1 MVDLE
6 KAIKGFENL
15 KEFQKEL
22 GREIV
27 QASFTERDIKEILYL
42 LGELKAIRES
52 DGIKKLEQI
61 KEVISNDKLMV
72 NLMTVEKIKE
82 ILEDGRTTKP
92 I

>member
-6 KAIKGFENL
+6 KAIKRFENL

-61 KEVISNDKLMV
+61 KEVISNDELMV
-72 NLMTVEKIKE
+72 NWKTVEKIKE
-82 ILEDGRTTKP
+82 ILEDGRTDKP

>member
-6 KAIKGFENL
+6 KVIKRFENL

-61 KEVISNDKLMV
+61 KEVISNDELMV
-72 NLMTVEKIKE
+72 NWKTVEKIKE
-82 ILEDGRTTKP
+82 ILEDGRTTEP

>member
-6 KAIKGFENL
+6 KVIKRFENL

-82 ILEDGRTTKP
+82 ILEDGRTDKP

>member
-6 KAIKGFENL
+6 KVIKRFENL

-61 KEVISNDKLMV
+61 KEVISNDELMV
-72 NLMTVEKIKE
+72 NWKTVEKIKE

>member
-6 KAIKGFENL
+6 KAIKRFENL

-42 LGELKAIRES
+42 LGELKTIRES

-61 KEVISNDKLMV
+61 KEVISNDELMV
-72 NLMTVEKIKE
+72 NWKTVEKIKE
-82 ILEDGRTTKP
+82 ILEDGRTDKP

>member
-6 KAIKGFENL
+6 KAIKRFENL
-15 KEFQKEL
+15 KEFQNEL

-52 DGIKKLEQI
+52 DGLKKLEQI
-61 KEVISNDKLMV
+61 KEVISHDELMV

-82 ILEDGRTTKP
+82 ILEDGRTDKP
-92 I
+92 L

>member
-6 KAIKGFENL
+6 KAIKRFENL

-52 DGIKKLEQI
+52 DGLKKLEQI
-61 KEVISNDKLMV
+61 KEVISNDELMV
-72 NLMTVEKIKE
+72 NWKTVEKIKE
-82 ILEDGRTTKP
+82 ILEDGRTDKP

>member
-6 KAIKGFENL
+6 KAIKRFENL

-82 ILEDGRTTKP
+82 ILEDGRTDKP

>member
-6 KAIKGFENL
+6 KAIKRFENL

-52 DGIKKLEQI
+52 DGLKKLEQI
-61 KEVISNDKLMV
+61 KEVISNDELMV
-72 NLMTVEKIKE
+72 NWKTVEKIKE
-82 ILEDGRTTKP
+82 ILEDGRTNKP
-92 I
+92 L

>member
-6 KAIKGFENL
+6 KAIKRFENL

-42 LGELKAIRES
+42 LGELKTIKES
-52 DGIKKLEQI
+52 DGLEKLEQI

-72 NLMTVEKIKE
+72 NWKTVEKIKE
-82 ILEDGRTTKP
+82 ILEDGRTDKHL
-92 I
+92 